1 MTDATLD
8 AWLCEHCQSYNLIE
22 TGDCTHCPSPK
33 PLAVTI
39 HQISVNS
46 PAAMELMGQQSQ
58 TSPKPLKSPSK
69 GKKEASKRQP
79 EELELEERFN
89 DYWLA
94 SNTGYA
100 LVRQHRGIVKYIG
113 KKGKPVYTNHK
124 FDFALPSHNLAI
136 EIQGGIF
143 NRGRHVRPIGYT
155 EDRAKIRKATLQ
167 GWEVWEYTTIDMN
180 KNNLHNVV
188 TEILAK
194 IAQIEALERKAAA

>member
-1 MTDATLD
+1 MTSLVWQCEWCSAWNAPNLD
-8 AWLCEHCQSYNLIE
+8 KCGTCLEKPSLKMLVSVDKPSVAKRLE
-22 TGDCTHCPSPK
+22 T
-33 PLAVTI
+33 V
-39 HQISVNS
+39 
-46 PAAMELMGQQSQ
+46 
-58 TSPKPLKSPSK
+58 SK
-69 GKKEASKRQP
+69 GQKRASKKQP

-89 DYWLA
+89 EYWLA

-167 GWEVWEYTTIDMN
+167 GWTVWEYTTIDVN

-188 TEILAK
+188 NEILAK
-194 IAQIEALERKAAA
+194 IAQIEAGLVKELAA